1 VRSLRYFRAVGE
13 ELHFGRAAAR
23 LHISQPSLSRAVRE
37 LETSLGVELLVRT
50 KRSVRLTA
58 AGRALLEDAPAAIDA
73 VERCFTRAQRA
84 GRGELGDL
92 AVGFLPSVTALLLPM
107 AVTAFRSAYSG
118 VRLELREMLDD
129 PLLGALEAGALD
141 VAILRSRREQPG
153 LRFEPLFDDPIHVAL
168 PLGHGLA
175 DRERLSFADLREEL
189 FVLWPR
195 SQSREG
201 YDQVVAGC
209 RAAGFEP
216 RIIQECALPNT
227 TLGLVAAGVGVSVLS
242 SLFKQFRHDVAF
254 VPLEQPCGAIY
265 LAWRSSEASGAR
277 DCFVDLIRTA
287 RRSLGAAPAGPSAGA
302 RTPVGV
308 AAPANAPA

>member
-1 VRSLRYFRAVGE
+1 M
-13 ELHFGRAAAR
+13 
-23 LHISQPSLSRAVRE
+23 
-37 LETSLGVELLVRT
+37 
-50 KRSVRLTA
+50 RLTA

-92 AVGFLPSVTALLLPM
+92 ARSGFLPSVTALLLPM
-107 AVTAFRSAYSG
+107 AVTAFRSAYPG

-129 PLLGALEAGALD
+129 PLLGALEAQRLD
-141 VAILRSRREQPG
+141 VGILRSRREQPDI
-153 LRFEPLFDDPIHVAL
+153 RFERLFDDPIHVAL
-168 PLGHGLA
+168 PLGHPLA
-175 DRERLSFADLREEL
+175 TRERLSFADLREEV

-209 RAAGFEP
+209 RTAGFEP
-216 RIIQECALPNT
+216 RIVQECALPNT
-227 TLGLVAAGVGVSVLS
+227 TLGLVAAGVGISVLS

-265 LAWRSSEASGAR
+265 LAWRSSEPSAAR
-277 DCFVDLIRTA
+277 DCFVELIRAA
-287 RRSLGAAPAGPSAGA
+287 RRESGRRAQAGPSAGA
-302 RTPVGV
+302 RRRGSGVRPLPLKTPRLARSGQDSQPWRGRTPRLSSHAAV
-308 AAPANAPA
+308 AQVRRACKGIVRPRHRRNCWN